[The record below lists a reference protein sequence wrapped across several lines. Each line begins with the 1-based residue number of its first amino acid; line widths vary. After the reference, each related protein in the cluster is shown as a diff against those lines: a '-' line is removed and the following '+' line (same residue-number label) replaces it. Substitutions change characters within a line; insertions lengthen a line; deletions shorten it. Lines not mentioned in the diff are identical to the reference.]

1 MDSYQIGVGLLDI
14 WLLSRFF
21 AVQLPMAKR
30 AGVTAGGDRLADTP

>member
-1 MDSYQIGVGLLDI
+1 MDSCQIAVGLLDI

-30 AGVTAGGDRLADTP
+30 ANVVAGGDRLADAP